1 MKIQQV
7 FTPNDIPT
15 VTYVDRSD
23 HKLEQKLRDY
33 FNTPKMVISVSGP
46 SKSGKTVLVKKVI
59 PEEELISVNGATIT
73 SPEDLWEKVLGWMGS
88 PSETTVSDSISN
100 EISGSVN
107 AGGRLKIPLVAEGG
121 AQAEFA
127 GSRGWGGETSKS
139 FSRDGLQQ
147 VIKEIAD
154 SSFAVFIDDFHYINP
169 AFRDEIGRQ
178 IKAAAENG
186 VRVVTASVPHRADD
200 VVRSNPELRGRVAAV
215 DLAYW
220 TQSELQ
226 QIARKGFAALN
237 VELAP
242 RVERQLAAEA
252 FGSPQLMQAICLNL
266 GFEID
271 VRETKAKLERVEVG
285 VTLLDETMLRTSS
298 LTDFSTML
306 TALHTG
312 PRIRGTERKEHDFID
327 GSKGDVYR
335 SILLAIAKD
344 PAELALPYDKIL
356 SRVREVCLTE
366 PPVGSSITS
375 ALEQMHGIAAA
386 GEPGSSP
393 LSWDGDALTITDPY
407 FLFFLRASNKLLD
420 LAPAKSTGQ
429 GLLFDA
435 RRDEQK
441 VTIEIERPIIE
452 EGE

>member
-15 VTYVDRSD
+15 VTYVDRAD
-23 HKLEQKLRDY
+23 HKLEQKLRDN
-33 FNTPKMVISVSGP
+33 FNTPNMIISVSGP

-59 PEEELISVNGATIT
+59 PEEELISVNGATIN
-73 SPEDLWEKVLGWMGS
+73 SPDDLWEKVLSWMGAA
-88 PSETTVSDSISN
+88 SETTVSDSTSN
-100 EISGSVN
+100 EISSSVS
-107 AGGRLKIPLVAEGG
+107 AGGKLKVPFVAEGG
-121 AQAEFA
+121 GQADFG
-127 GSRGWGGETSKS
+127 GSRGWGSDNSKTYA
-139 FSRDGLQQ
+139 RNGLQQ
-147 VIKEIAD
+147 VIKEIAG

-178 IKAAAENG
+178 IKAAAESG
-186 VRVVTASVPHRADD
+186 VHIVTASVPHRADD
-200 VVRSNPELRGRVAAV
+200 VVRSNPELRGRVAAI

-220 TQSELQ
+220 TQNELQ
-226 QIARKGFAALN
+226 QIAQKGFSALN

-242 RVERQLAAEA
+242 KVERHLAAEA

-266 GFEID
+266 GFEMD
-271 VRETKAKLERVEVG
+271 VRETREDLKRVDVG
-285 VTLLDETMLRTSS
+285 ATLLDETLLRTSS

-306 TALHTG
+306 TSLHTG

-356 SRVREVCLTE
+356 ARVREVCLTE

-375 ALEQMHGIAAA
+375 ALEQMQGIAAS
-386 GEPGSSP
+386 GELGSSP

-429 GLLFDA
+429 RLLFDP
-435 RRDEQK
+435 RREEQR
-441 VTIEIERPIIE
+441 VTIEREQSEDRHS
-452 EGE
+452 